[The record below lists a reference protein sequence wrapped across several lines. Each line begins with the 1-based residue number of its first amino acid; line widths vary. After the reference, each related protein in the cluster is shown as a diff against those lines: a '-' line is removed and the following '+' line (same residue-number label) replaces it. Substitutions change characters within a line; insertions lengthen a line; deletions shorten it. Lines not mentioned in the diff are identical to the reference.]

1 MQISTAATAR
11 AGSIFSAS
19 VRQFGTVFYGAL
31 QRGHSGNRLA
41 RWPRRLL
48 SPGRC
53 AYVRAMGAVS
63 PWSEFRRGWKPLAAA
78 VVAKAFS
85 FGTIPIYVV
94 GVFTVPLGE
103 AFGWSRAE
111 VTFSFTVATFTS
123 ASLSALVGWL
133 CDRFGARPLVMVG
146 TAGYGLG
153 MAIIGLSTG
162 WLYGYYAAWSVAT
175 MLGMGASAIALS
187 RLVAGWFERKRG
199 LALGIMLMGSGL
211 TAFAAPPFVATLIE
225 NFNWRAG
232 YFGLSAA
239 ILLIGVPVVVAGLR
253 DAPARPA
260 SADASAPAAASG
272 SGAAP
277 GSRARGFRLAFESRA
292 FWLMSIAFCAATF
305 GIAGLISSFNP
316 ILRDA
321 GYGAEQ
327 AGALTGL
334 VGLFVMVGRLG
345 VGYLLDKLW
354 APGLTFVA
362 LAFGAIAC
370 GLLILPALPV
380 WLVVVAAFCLG
391 LAAGA
396 EWDAL
401 SYLAAR
407 EFGLESYGRV
417 YSLLVIGVAVI
428 TAISPPIFGYA
439 FDQTG
444 SYRSLLLLSL
454 VLMVLGPALLLLL
467 RRGKA
472 DSQAD

>member
-1 MQISTAATAR
+1 MNS
-11 AGSIFSAS
+11 
-19 VRQFGTVFYGAL
+19 
-31 QRGHSGNRLA
+31 
-41 RWPRRLL
+41 
-48 SPGRC
+48 
-53 AYVRAMGAVS
+53 VS
-63 PWSEFRRGWKPLAAA
+63 PWNEFRVGWKPLASA
-78 VVAKAFS
+78 VIGKAFS

-123 ASLSALVGWL
+123 ASLSPLVGWL
-133 CDRFGARPLVMVG
+133 CDRFGSRPLVIAG
-146 TAGYGLG
+146 TVGYGLG
-153 MAIIGLSTG
+153 MAIIATSSD
-162 WLYGYYAAWSVAT
+162 WLLRYYASWSLAT
-175 MLGMGASAIALS
+175 MLGVGASAIALT
-187 RLVAGWFERKRG
+187 RFVAGWFESKRG

-211 TAFAAPPFVATLIE
+211 TAFTAPPFVAYLIE
-225 NFNWRAG
+225 NFDWRAG
-232 YFGLSAA
+232 YLGLSAA
-239 ILLIGVPVVVAGLR
+239 ILLIGVPVVVAGMK
-253 DAPARPA
+253 DAPKKT
-260 SADASAPAAASG
+260 APANTSGGDNASG
-272 SGAAP
+272 GGAP
-277 GSRARGFRLAFESRA
+277 VQRSSGFRLAFESRA

-316 ILRDA
+316 ILRDV
-321 GYGAEQ
+321 GYGAGQ

-334 VGLFVMVGRLG
+334 IGLFVMVGRLG
-345 VGYLLDKLW
+345 VGYLLDRMW

-362 LAFGAIAC
+362 LACGAITC
-370 GLLILPALPV
+370 GLLVLPALPV

-417 YSLLVIGVAVI
+417 YSLLVVGVAVI

-444 SYRSLLLLSL
+444 SYRSLLLLSA
-454 VLMVLGPALLLLL
+454 VLLVLGPALLLFLKKG
-467 RRGKA
+467 RGPVA
-472 DSQAD
+472 GH

>member
-1 MQISTAATAR
+1 MNS
-11 AGSIFSAS
+11 
-19 VRQFGTVFYGAL
+19 
-31 QRGHSGNRLA
+31 
-41 RWPRRLL
+41 
-48 SPGRC
+48 
-53 AYVRAMGAVS
+53 VS
-63 PWSEFRRGWKPLAAA
+63 PWDEFRVGWKPLASA
-78 VVAKAFS
+78 VIGKAFS

-123 ASLSALVGWL
+123 ASLSPLVGWL
-133 CDRFGARPLVMVG
+133 CDRFGSRPLVIAG
-146 TAGYGLG
+146 TVGYGLG
-153 MAIIGLSTG
+153 MAIIATSSD
-162 WLYGYYAAWSVAT
+162 WLLRYYASWSLAT
-175 MLGMGASAIALS
+175 MLGVGASAIALT
-187 RLVAGWFERKRG
+187 RFVAGWFERKRG

-211 TAFAAPPFVATLIE
+211 TAFAAPPFVASLIE
-225 NFNWRAG
+225 NFDWRAG
-232 YFGLSAA
+232 YLGLSAA
-239 ILLIGVPVVVAGLR
+239 ILLIGVPVVVAGMK
-253 DAPARPA
+253 DAPKKTAPA
-260 SADASAPAAASG
+260 NASGADDASGGGAPVQR
-272 SGAAP
+272 P
-277 GSRARGFRLAFESRA
+277 RGFRLAFESRA

-316 ILRDA
+316 ILRDV
-321 GYGAEQ
+321 GYGAAQ

-334 VGLFVMVGRLG
+334 IGLFVMVGRLG
-345 VGYLLDKLW
+345 VGYLLDKMW

-362 LAFGAIAC
+362 LAFGAITC

-417 YSLLVIGVAVI
+417 YSLLVVGVAVI

-444 SYRSLLLLSL
+444 SYRSLLLLSM
-454 VLMVLGPALLLLL
+454 VLLVLGPALLLFLKKG
-467 RRGKA
+467 RGPGA
-472 DSQAD
+472 GH

>member
-1 MQISTAATAR
+1 MNS
-11 AGSIFSAS
+11 
-19 VRQFGTVFYGAL
+19 
-31 QRGHSGNRLA
+31 
-41 RWPRRLL
+41 
-48 SPGRC
+48 
-53 AYVRAMGAVS
+53 VS
-63 PWSEFRRGWKPLAAA
+63 PWNEFRAGWKPLASA
-78 VVAKAFS
+78 VIGKAFS

-123 ASLSALVGWL
+123 ASLSPLVGWL
-133 CDRFGARPLVMVG
+133 CDRFGSRPLVIAG
-146 TAGYGLG
+146 TVGYGLG
-153 MAIIGLSTG
+153 MAIIATSSD
-162 WLYGYYAAWSVAT
+162 WLLRYYASWSLAT
-175 MLGMGASAIALS
+175 MLGVGASAIALT
-187 RLVAGWFERKRG
+187 RFVAGWFERKRG

-211 TAFAAPPFVATLIE
+211 TAFAAPPFVASLIE
-225 NFNWRAG
+225 NFDWRAG
-232 YFGLSAA
+232 YLGLSAA
-239 ILLIGVPVVVAGLR
+239 ILLIGVPVVVAGMK
-253 DAPARPA
+253 DAPKKK
-260 SADASAPAAASG
+260 APANTSGGDNASG
-272 SGAAP
+272 GGAP
-277 GSRARGFRLAFESRA
+277 VQRPSGFRLAFESRA

-316 ILRDA
+316 ILRDV
-321 GYGAEQ
+321 GYGAGQ

-334 VGLFVMVGRLG
+334 IGLFVMVGRLG

-362 LAFGAIAC
+362 LAFGAITC

-417 YSLLVIGVAVI
+417 YSLLVVGVAVI

-444 SYRSLLLLSL
+444 SYRSLLLLSA
-454 VLMVLGPALLLLL
+454 VLLVLGPALLLFLKKG
-467 RRGKA
+467 RGPVA
-472 DSQAD
+472 GH

>member
-1 MQISTAATAR
+1 MNS
-11 AGSIFSAS
+11 
-19 VRQFGTVFYGAL
+19 
-31 QRGHSGNRLA
+31 
-41 RWPRRLL
+41 
-48 SPGRC
+48 
-53 AYVRAMGAVS
+53 VS
-63 PWSEFRRGWKPLAAA
+63 PWDEFRAGWKPLASA
-78 VVAKAFS
+78 VIGKAFS

-123 ASLSALVGWL
+123 ASLSPLVGWL
-133 CDRFGARPLVMVG
+133 CDRFGSRPLVIAG
-146 TAGYGLG
+146 TVGYGLG
-153 MAIIGLSTG
+153 MAIIATSSD
-162 WLYGYYAAWSVAT
+162 WLLRYYTSWSLAT
-175 MLGMGASAIALS
+175 MLGVGASAIALT
-187 RLVAGWFERKRG
+187 RFVAGWFERKRG

-211 TAFAAPPFVATLIE
+211 TAFAAPPFVASLIE
-225 NFNWRAG
+225 NFDWRAG
-232 YFGLSAA
+232 YLGLSAA
-239 ILLIGVPVVVAGLR
+239 ILLIGVPVVVAGMR
-253 DAPARPA
+253 DAPKKPAPA
-260 SADASAPAAASG
+260 STSGTADASAG
-272 SGAAP
+272 GAP
-277 GSRARGFRLAFESRA
+277 VQRPSGFRLAFESRA

-316 ILRDA
+316 ILRDV
-321 GYGAEQ
+321 GYGAAQ

-334 VGLFVMVGRLG
+334 IGLFVMVGRLG
-345 VGYLLDKLW
+345 VGYLLDKMW

-362 LAFGAIAC
+362 LACGAITC

-417 YSLLVIGVAVI
+417 YSLLVVGVAVI

-444 SYRSLLLLSL
+444 SYRSLLLLSM
-454 VLMVLGPALLLLL
+454 VLLVLGPALLLFLK
-467 RRGKA
+467 RGRGPVA
-472 DSQAD
+472 GH

>member
-1 MQISTAATAR
+1 MNS
-11 AGSIFSAS
+11 
-19 VRQFGTVFYGAL
+19 
-31 QRGHSGNRLA
+31 
-41 RWPRRLL
+41 
-48 SPGRC
+48 
-53 AYVRAMGAVS
+53 VS
-63 PWSEFRRGWKPLAAA
+63 PWNEFRVGWKPLASA
-78 VVAKAFS
+78 VIGKAFS

-123 ASLSALVGWL
+123 ASLSPLVGWL
-133 CDRFGARPLVMVG
+133 CDRFGSRPLVIAG
-146 TAGYGLG
+146 TVGYGLG
-153 MAIIGLSTG
+153 MAIIATSSD
-162 WLYGYYAAWSVAT
+162 WLLRYYASWSLAT
-175 MLGMGASAIALS
+175 MLGVGASAIALT
-187 RLVAGWFERKRG
+187 RFVAGWFERKRG

-211 TAFAAPPFVATLIE
+211 TAFTAPPFVATLIE
-225 NFNWRAG
+225 NFDWRAG
-232 YFGLSAA
+232 YLGLSAA
-239 ILLIGVPVVVAGLR
+239 VLLIGVPVVVAWLR
-253 DAPARPA
+253 DAPKTMA
-260 SADASAPAAASG
+260 SANASGAEDASRG
-272 SGAAP
+272 DAP
-277 GSRARGFRLAFESRA
+277 GQRPSGFRLAFESRA

-316 ILRDA
+316 ILRDV
-321 GYGAEQ
+321 GYGAGQ

-334 VGLFVMVGRLG
+334 IGLFVMVGRLG
-345 VGYLLDKLW
+345 VGYLLDRMW

-362 LAFGAIAC
+362 LACGAITC
-370 GLLILPALPV
+370 GLLVLPALPV

-417 YSLLVIGVAVI
+417 YSLLVVGVAVI

-444 SYRSLLLLSL
+444 SYRSLLLLSA
-454 VLMVLGPALLLLL
+454 VLLVLGPALLLFLKKG
-467 RRGKA
+467 RGPVA
-472 DSQAD
+472 GH

>member
-1 MQISTAATAR
+1 MNS
-11 AGSIFSAS
+11 
-19 VRQFGTVFYGAL
+19 
-31 QRGHSGNRLA
+31 
-41 RWPRRLL
+41 
-48 SPGRC
+48 
-53 AYVRAMGAVS
+53 VS
-63 PWSEFRRGWKPLAAA
+63 PWNEFRVGWKPLASA
-78 VVAKAFS
+78 VIGKAFS

-123 ASLSALVGWL
+123 ASLSPLVGWL
-133 CDRFGARPLVMVG
+133 CDRFGSRPLVIVG
-146 TAGYGLG
+146 TVGYGLG
-153 MAIIGLSTG
+153 MAIIATSSD
-162 WLYGYYAAWSVAT
+162 WLLRYYASWSLAT
-175 MLGMGASAIALS
+175 MLGVGASAIALT
-187 RLVAGWFERKRG
+187 RFVAGWFERKRG

-211 TAFAAPPFVATLIE
+211 TAFAAPPFVASLIE
-225 NFNWRAG
+225 NFDWRAG
-232 YFGLSAA
+232 YLGLSAA
-239 ILLIGVPVVVAGLR
+239 ILLIGVPVVVAGMK
-253 DAPARPA
+253 DAPKKTAPA
-260 SADASAPAAASG
+260 NKSGSDDASNGGAPDQRS
-272 SGAAP
+272 S
-277 GSRARGFRLAFESRA
+277 GFRLAFESRA

-316 ILRDA
+316 ILRDV
-321 GYGAEQ
+321 GYGAGQ

-334 VGLFVMVGRLG
+334 IGLFVMVGRLG
-345 VGYLLDKLW
+345 VGYLLDKMW

-362 LAFGAIAC
+362 LAFGAITC
-370 GLLILPALPV
+370 GLLVLPALPV

-417 YSLLVIGVAVI
+417 YSLLVVGVAVI

-444 SYRSLLLLSL
+444 SYRSLLLLSM
-454 VLMVLGPALLLLL
+454 VLLVLGPALLLFLKKG
-467 RRGKA
+467 RGPVA
-472 DSQAD
+472 GH

>member
-1 MQISTAATAR
+1 MNS
-11 AGSIFSAS
+11 
-19 VRQFGTVFYGAL
+19 
-31 QRGHSGNRLA
+31 
-41 RWPRRLL
+41 
-48 SPGRC
+48 
-53 AYVRAMGAVS
+53 VS
-63 PWSEFRRGWKPLAAA
+63 PWNEFRRGWKPLASA
-78 VVAKAFS
+78 VIGKAFS

-123 ASLSALVGWL
+123 ASLSPLVGWL
-133 CDRFGARPLVMVG
+133 CDRFGSRPLVVVG
-146 TAGYGLG
+146 TIGYGLG
-153 MAIIGLSTG
+153 MAIIATSSD
-162 WLYGYYAAWSVAT
+162 WLPRYYASWSLAT
-175 MLGMGASAIALS
+175 MLGVGASAIALT
-187 RLVAGWFERKRG
+187 RFVAGWFERKRG
-199 LALGIMLMGSGL
+199 MALGIMLMGSGL

-225 NFNWRAG
+225 NFDWRAG
-232 YFGLSAA
+232 YLGLSAA
-239 ILLIGVPVVVAGLR
+239 ILLIGVPVVLWGLK
-253 DAPARPA
+253 DAPGTM
-260 SADASAPAAASG
+260 APANT
-272 SGAAP
+272 SGAEDAAKGGARVRQP
-277 GSRARGFRLAFESRA
+277 RGFRLAFESRV

-316 ILRDA
+316 ILRDV

-334 VGLFVMVGRLG
+334 IGLFVMVGRLG

-362 LAFGAIAC
+362 LACGAITC

-380 WLVVVAAFCLG
+380 WLVILAAFCLG

-417 YSLLVIGVAVI
+417 YSLLVVGVAVI

-444 SYRSLLLLSL
+444 SYRSLLLLSV
-454 VLMVLGPALLLLL
+454 VLLVLGPALLLFLKKG
-467 RRGKA
+467 RGPLA
-472 DSQAD
+472 GH

>member
-1 MQISTAATAR
+1 MNS
-11 AGSIFSAS
+11 
-19 VRQFGTVFYGAL
+19 
-31 QRGHSGNRLA
+31 
-41 RWPRRLL
+41 
-48 SPGRC
+48 
-53 AYVRAMGAVS
+53 VS
-63 PWSEFRRGWKPLAAA
+63 PWSEFRRGWKPLASA
-78 VVAKAFS
+78 VIGKAFS

-123 ASLSALVGWL
+123 ASLSPLVGWL
-133 CDRFGARPLVMVG
+133 CDRFGSRPLVLVG
-146 TAGYGLG
+146 TIGYGLG
-153 MAIIGLSTG
+153 MAIIATSSD
-162 WLYGYYAAWSVAT
+162 WLLRYYASWSLAT
-175 MLGMGASAIALS
+175 MLGVGASAIALT
-187 RLVAGWFERKRG
+187 RFVAGWFERKRG
-199 LALGIMLMGSGL
+199 MALGIMLMGSGL
-211 TAFAAPPFVATLIE
+211 TAFAAPPFVASLIE
-225 NFNWRAG
+225 NFSWRAG

-239 ILLIGVPVVVAGLR
+239 ILLIGVPVVAAGLK
-253 DAPARPA
+253 DAPKLPAPVNRSGNADPSGGDAPVQRP
-260 SADASAPAAASG
+260 
-272 SGAAP
+272 
-277 GSRARGFRLAFESRA
+277 RGFRLAFESRA

-316 ILRDA
+316 ILRDV
-321 GYGAEQ
+321 GYGAAQ

-334 VGLFVMVGRLG
+334 IGLFVMVGRLG
-345 VGYLLDKLW
+345 VGYLLDRLW

-362 LAFGAIAC
+362 LACGAITC

-380 WLVVVAAFCLG
+380 WLVILAAFCLG

-417 YSLLVIGVAVI
+417 YSLLVVGVAVI

-444 SYRSLLLLSL
+444 SYRSLLLLSG
-454 VLMVLGPALLLLL
+454 VLLVLGPALLLFLKKG
-467 RRGKA
+467 RGPVA
-472 DSQAD
+472 GH

>member
-1 MQISTAATAR
+1 MGQHTCV
-11 AGSIFSAS
+11 GKP
-19 VRQFGTVFYGAL
+19 G
-31 QRGHSGNRLA
+31 
-41 RWPRRLL
+41 RLL
-48 SPGRC
+48 SPGVC
-53 AYVRAMGAVS
+53 AYVAAMNSDS
-63 PWSEFRRGWKPLAAA
+63 PWNEFRRGWKPLASA
-78 VVAKAFS
+78 VIGKAFS

-123 ASLSALVGWL
+123 ASLSPLVGWL
-133 CDRFGARPLVMVG
+133 CDRFGSRPLVLVG
-146 TAGYGLG
+146 TIGYGLG
-153 MAIIGLSTG
+153 MAIIATSSD
-162 WLYGYYAAWSVAT
+162 WLLRYYASWSLAT
-175 MLGMGASAIALS
+175 MLGVGASAIALT
-187 RLVAGWFERKRG
+187 RFVAGWFERKRG
-199 LALGIMLMGSGL
+199 MALGIMLMGSGL
-211 TAFAAPPFVATLIE
+211 TAFAAPPFVASLIE
-225 NFNWRAG
+225 NFDWRAG

-239 ILLIGVPVVVAGLR
+239 ILLIGVVIPYGGRR
-253 DAPARPA
+253 DDCNGRALLLKRGFA
-260 SADASAPAAASG
+260 SVSIT
-272 SGAAP
+272 SGACGMPPAEARQRPPVGLAVSALGP
-277 GSRARGFRLAFESRA
+277 GRARA

-316 ILRDA
+316 ILRDV
-321 GYGAEQ
+321 GYGAAQ

-334 VGLFVMVGRLG
+334 IGLFVMVGRLG
-345 VGYLLDKLW
+345 VGYLLDRLW

-362 LAFGAIAC
+362 LACGAITC

-380 WLVVVAAFCLG
+380 WLVILAAFCLG

-417 YSLLVIGVAVI
+417 YSLLVVGVAVI

-444 SYRSLLLLSL
+444 SYRSLLLLSA
-454 VLMVLGPALLLLL
+454 VLLVLGPALLLFLKKG
-467 RRGKA
+467 RGPVA
-472 DSQAD
+472 GH

>member
-1 MQISTAATAR
+1 MNS
-11 AGSIFSAS
+11 
-19 VRQFGTVFYGAL
+19 
-31 QRGHSGNRLA
+31 
-41 RWPRRLL
+41 
-48 SPGRC
+48 
-53 AYVRAMGAVS
+53 VS
-63 PWSEFRRGWKPLAAA
+63 PWNEFRVGWKPLASA
-78 VVAKAFS
+78 VIGKAFS

-123 ASLSALVGWL
+123 ASLSPLVGWL
-133 CDRFGARPLVMVG
+133 CDRFGSRPLVIAG
-146 TAGYGLG
+146 TVGYGLG
-153 MAIIGLSTG
+153 MAIIATSSD
-162 WLYGYYAAWSVAT
+162 WLLRYYASWSLAT
-175 MLGMGASAIALS
+175 MLGVGASAIALT
-187 RLVAGWFERKRG
+187 RFVAGWFEHKRG

-211 TAFAAPPFVATLIE
+211 TAFAAPPFVASLIE
-225 NFNWRAG
+225 NFDWRAG
-232 YFGLSAA
+232 YLGLSAA
-239 ILLIGVPVVVAGLR
+239 ILLIGVPVVVAGMK
-253 DAPARPA
+253 DAPKKPA
-260 SADASAPAAASG
+260 PANKAGADDASEGGPPAQRPS
-272 SGAAP
+272 
-277 GSRARGFRLAFESRA
+277 GFRLAFESRA

-316 ILRDA
+316 ILRDV
-321 GYGAEQ
+321 GYGAAQ

-334 VGLFVMVGRLG
+334 IGLFVMVGRLG
-345 VGYLLDKLW
+345 VGYLLDRMW

-362 LAFGAIAC
+362 LACGAITC

-380 WLVVVAAFCLG
+380 WLVVVSAFCLG

-417 YSLLVIGVAVI
+417 YSLLVVGVAVI

-444 SYRSLLLLSL
+444 SYRSLLLLSMIL
-454 VLMVLGPALLLLL
+454 LVLGPALLLFLKKG
-467 RRGKA
+467 RGA
-472 DSQAD
+472 VAGH

>member
-1 MQISTAATAR
+1 M
-11 AGSIFSAS
+11 
-19 VRQFGTVFYGAL
+19 
-31 QRGHSGNRLA
+31 
-41 RWPRRLL
+41 
-48 SPGRC
+48 GR
-53 AYVRAMGAVS
+53 AYVAPMNSVS
-63 PWSEFRRGWKPLAAA
+63 PWNEFRVGWKPLASA
-78 VVAKAFS
+78 VIGKAFS

-123 ASLSALVGWL
+123 ASLSPLVGWL
-133 CDRFGARPLVMVG
+133 CDRFGSRPLVIAG
-146 TAGYGLG
+146 TVGYGLG
-153 MAIIGLSTG
+153 MAIIATSSD
-162 WLYGYYAAWSVAT
+162 WLLRYYASWSLAT
-175 MLGMGASAIALS
+175 MLGVGASAIALT
-187 RLVAGWFERKRG
+187 RFVAGWFERKRG

-225 NFNWRAG
+225 NFDWRAG
-232 YFGLSAA
+232 YLGLSAA
-239 ILLIGVPVVVAGLR
+239 ILLIGVPVVVAGLK
-253 DAPARPA
+253 DAPKKT
-260 SADASAPAAASG
+260 APVNT
-272 SGAAP
+272 SGADGASSGGAP
-277 GSRARGFRLAFESRA
+277 VQRPSGFRLAFESRA

-316 ILRDA
+316 ILRDV

-334 VGLFVMVGRLG
+334 IGLFVMVGRLG
-345 VGYLLDKLW
+345 VGYLLDKMW

-362 LAFGAIAC
+362 LACGAVTC

-380 WLVVVAAFCLG
+380 SLVILAAFCLG

-417 YSLLVIGVAVI
+417 YSLLVVGVAVI

-444 SYRSLLLLSL
+444 SYRSLLLLSV
-454 VLMVLGPALLLLL
+454 VLLVLGPALLLFLKKG
-467 RRGKA
+467 RGPVA
-472 DSQAD
+472 GH

>member
-1 MQISTAATAR
+1 MNS
-11 AGSIFSAS
+11 
-19 VRQFGTVFYGAL
+19 
-31 QRGHSGNRLA
+31 
-41 RWPRRLL
+41 
-48 SPGRC
+48 
-53 AYVRAMGAVS
+53 VS
-63 PWSEFRRGWKPLAAA
+63 PWNEFRVGWKPLASA
-78 VVAKAFS
+78 VIGKAFS

-123 ASLSALVGWL
+123 ASLSPLVGWL
-133 CDRFGARPLVMVG
+133 CDRFGSRPLVLAG
-146 TAGYGLG
+146 TIGYGLG
-153 MAIIGLSTG
+153 MAIIATSSD
-162 WLYGYYAAWSVAT
+162 WLLRYYASWSLAT
-175 MLGMGASAIALS
+175 MLGVGASAIALT
-187 RLVAGWFERKRG
+187 RFVAGWFERKRG
-199 LALGIMLMGSGL
+199 MALGIMLMGSGL

-225 NFNWRAG
+225 NFNWQAG
-232 YFGLSAA
+232 YLGLSAA
-239 ILLIGVPVVVAGLR
+239 ILLIGVPVVAWGLK
-253 DAPARPA
+253 DAPKTMAPA
-260 SADASAPAAASG
+260 KTSGAADASNGDTRVRRP
-272 SGAAP
+272 
-277 GSRARGFRLAFESRA
+277 RGFRLAFESRA

-316 ILRDA
+316 ILRDV

-334 VGLFVMVGRLG
+334 IGLFVMVGRLG
-345 VGYLLDKLW
+345 VGYLLDRLW

-362 LAFGAIAC
+362 LAFGAITC

-380 WLVVVAAFCLG
+380 WLVIVAAFCLG

-417 YSLLVIGVAVI
+417 YSLLVVGVAVI

-439 FDQTG
+439 FDRTG
-444 SYRSLLLLSL
+444 SYRSLLLLSM
-454 VLMVLGPALLLLL
+454 VLLVLGPALLLFLK
-467 RRGKA
+467 RGSGPVA
-472 DSQAD
+472 GH

>member
-1 MQISTAATAR
+1 MNS
-11 AGSIFSAS
+11 
-19 VRQFGTVFYGAL
+19 
-31 QRGHSGNRLA
+31 
-41 RWPRRLL
+41 
-48 SPGRC
+48 
-53 AYVRAMGAVS
+53 VS
-63 PWSEFRRGWKPLAAA
+63 PWNEFRVGWKPLASA
-78 VVAKAFS
+78 VIGKAFS

-123 ASLSALVGWL
+123 ASLSPLVGWL
-133 CDRFGARPLVMVG
+133 CDRFGSRPLVIAG
-146 TAGYGLG
+146 TVGYGLG
-153 MAIIGLSTG
+153 MAIIATSSD
-162 WLYGYYAAWSVAT
+162 WLLRYYASWSLAT
-175 MLGMGASAIALS
+175 MLGVGASAIALT
-187 RLVAGWFERKRG
+187 RFVAGWFERKRG

-211 TAFAAPPFVATLIE
+211 TAFAAPPFVASLIE
-225 NFNWRAG
+225 NFDWRAG
-232 YFGLSAA
+232 YLGLSAA
-239 ILLIGVPVVVAGLR
+239 ILLIGVPVVVAGMK
-253 DAPARPA
+253 DAPKKPA
-260 SADASAPAAASG
+260 PANASGDDDASSG
-272 SGAAP
+272 GAAVR
-277 GSRARGFRLAFESRA
+277 RASGFRLAFESRA

-316 ILRDA
+316 ILRDV
-321 GYGAEQ
+321 GYGAGQ

-334 VGLFVMVGRLG
+334 IGLFVMVGRLG

-362 LAFGAIAC
+362 LACGAITC

-417 YSLLVIGVAVI
+417 YSLLVVGVAVI

-444 SYRSLLLLSL
+444 SYNSLLLLSM
-454 VLMVLGPALLLLL
+454 VLLVLGPALLLFLK
-467 RRGKA
+467 RGRGPVA
-472 DSQAD
+472 GH

>member
-1 MQISTAATAR
+1 MNS
-11 AGSIFSAS
+11 
-19 VRQFGTVFYGAL
+19 
-31 QRGHSGNRLA
+31 
-41 RWPRRLL
+41 
-48 SPGRC
+48 
-53 AYVRAMGAVS
+53 VS
-63 PWSEFRRGWKPLAAA
+63 PWNEFRRGWKPLATA
-78 VVAKAFS
+78 VIGKAFS

-123 ASLSALVGWL
+123 ASLSPLVGWL
-133 CDRFGARPLVMVG
+133 CDRFGSRPLVLVG
-146 TAGYGLG
+146 TIGYGLG
-153 MAIIGLSTG
+153 MAIIATSSD
-162 WLYGYYAAWSVAT
+162 WLLRYYASWSLAT
-175 MLGMGASAIALS
+175 LLGVGASAIALT
-187 RLVAGWFERKRG
+187 RFVAGWFERKRG
-199 LALGIMLMGSGL
+199 MALGIMLMGSGL
-211 TAFAAPPFVATLIE
+211 TAFAAPPFVASLIE
-225 NFNWRAG
+225 NFSWQAG
-232 YFGLSAA
+232 YLGLSAA
-239 ILLIGVPVVVAGLR
+239 ILLIGVPVVAWGLK
-253 DAPARPA
+253 DAPKTTPARGA
-260 SADASAPAAASG
+260 SAAADAPVTDPSAGRS
-272 SGAAP
+272 
-277 GSRARGFRLAFESRA
+277 RGFRLAFESRA

-316 ILRDA
+316 ILRDV

-334 VGLFVMVGRLG
+334 IGLFVMVGRLG

-362 LAFGAIAC
+362 LACGAITC

-380 WLVVVAAFCLG
+380 WLVIVAAFCLG

-417 YSLLVIGVAVI
+417 YSLLVVGVAVI

-444 SYRSLLLLSL
+444 SYRSLLLLSV
-454 VLMVLGPALLLLL
+454 VLLVLGPALLLFLKKG
-467 RRGKA
+467 RGPVA
-472 DSQAD
+472 GH

>member
-1 MQISTAATAR
+1 MNS
-11 AGSIFSAS
+11 
-19 VRQFGTVFYGAL
+19 
-31 QRGHSGNRLA
+31 
-41 RWPRRLL
+41 
-48 SPGRC
+48 
-53 AYVRAMGAVS
+53 VS
-63 PWSEFRRGWKPLAAA
+63 PWNEFRLGWKPLASA
-78 VVAKAFS
+78 VIGKAFS

-123 ASLSALVGWL
+123 ASLSPLVGWL
-133 CDRFGARPLVMVG
+133 CDRFGSRPLVIAG
-146 TAGYGLG
+146 TVGYGLG
-153 MAIIGLSTG
+153 MAIIATSSD
-162 WLYGYYAAWSVAT
+162 WLLRYYASWSLAT
-175 MLGMGASAIALS
+175 MLGVGASAIALT
-187 RLVAGWFERKRG
+187 RFVAGWFERKRG

-211 TAFAAPPFVATLIE
+211 TAFAAPPFVASLIE
-225 NFNWRAG
+225 NYDWRAG
-232 YFGLSAA
+232 YLGLSAA

-253 DAPARPA
+253 DAPKTKAPA
-260 SADASAPAAASG
+260 DPSGAADASGKSAAVQR
-272 SGAAP
+272 P
-277 GSRARGFRLAFESRA
+277 RGFRLALESRA

-316 ILRDA
+316 ILRDV
-321 GYGAEQ
+321 GYGAAQ

-334 VGLFVMVGRLG
+334 IGLFVMVGRLG

-362 LAFGAIAC
+362 LAAGAITC
-370 GLLILPALPV
+370 GLLILPSLPV
-380 WLVVVAAFCLG
+380 WLVILAAFCLG
-391 LAAGA
+391 LSAGA

-417 YSLLVIGVAVI
+417 YSLLVVGVAVI

-444 SYRSLLLLSL
+444 SYRSLLLLST
-454 VLMVLGPALLLLL
+454 VLLVLGPALLLFLKKG
-467 RRGKA
+467 RGPVA
-472 DSQAD
+472 GH

>member
-1 MQISTAATAR
+1 MNS
-11 AGSIFSAS
+11 
-19 VRQFGTVFYGAL
+19 
-31 QRGHSGNRLA
+31 
-41 RWPRRLL
+41 
-48 SPGRC
+48 
-53 AYVRAMGAVS
+53 VS
-63 PWSEFRRGWKPLAAA
+63 PWNEFRAGWKPLASA
-78 VVAKAFS
+78 VIGKAFS

-123 ASLSALVGWL
+123 ASLSPLVGWL
-133 CDRFGARPLVMVG
+133 CDRFGSRPLVIAG
-146 TAGYGLG
+146 TVGYGLG
-153 MAIIGLSTG
+153 MAIIATSSD
-162 WLYGYYAAWSVAT
+162 WLLRYYASWSLAT
-175 MLGMGASAIALS
+175 MLGVGASAIALT
-187 RLVAGWFERKRG
+187 RFVAGWFERKRG

-211 TAFAAPPFVATLIE
+211 TAFAAPPFVASLIE
-225 NFNWRAG
+225 NFDWRAG
-232 YFGLSAA
+232 YLGLSAA
-239 ILLIGVPVVVAGLR
+239 ILLIGVPVVVAGMK
-253 DAPARPA
+253 DAPKKA
-260 SADASAPAAASG
+260 APANTSG
-272 SGAAP
+272 TADNANGGGAP
-277 GSRARGFRLAFESRA
+277 VQRPSGFRLAFESRA

-316 ILRDA
+316 ILRDV
-321 GYGAEQ
+321 GYGAGQ

-334 VGLFVMVGRLG
+334 IGLFVMVGRLG

-362 LAFGAIAC
+362 LAFGAITC

-417 YSLLVIGVAVI
+417 YSLLVVGVAVI

-444 SYRSLLLLSL
+444 SYRSLLLLSA
-454 VLMVLGPALLLLL
+454 VLLVLGPALLLFLKKG
-467 RRGKA
+467 RGPVA
-472 DSQAD
+472 GH

>member
-1 MQISTAATAR
+1 MDSD
-11 AGSIFSAS
+11 
-19 VRQFGTVFYGAL
+19 
-31 QRGHSGNRLA
+31 
-41 RWPRRLL
+41 
-48 SPGRC
+48 
-53 AYVRAMGAVS
+53 S
-63 PWSEFRRGWKPLAAA
+63 PWNEFRRGWKPLASA
-78 VVAKAFS
+78 VIGKAFS

-123 ASLSALVGWL
+123 ASLSPLVGWL
-133 CDRFGARPLVMVG
+133 CDRFGSRPLVLVG
-146 TAGYGLG
+146 TIGYGLG
-153 MAIIGLSTG
+153 MAIIATSSD
-162 WLYGYYAAWSVAT
+162 WLLRYYASWSLAT
-175 MLGMGASAIALS
+175 MLGVGASAIALT
-187 RLVAGWFERKRG
+187 RFVAGWFERKRG
-199 LALGIMLMGSGL
+199 MALGIMLMGSGL
-211 TAFAAPPFVATLIE
+211 TAFAAPPFVASLIE
-225 NFNWRAG
+225 NFSWRAG

-239 ILLIGVPVVVAGLR
+239 ILLIGVPVVAAGLR
-253 DAPARPA
+253 DAPKPVAPVNT
-260 SADASAPAAASG
+260 SGNADASNGGAPV
-272 SGAAP
+272 
-277 GSRARGFRLAFESRA
+277 RGFRLALESRA

-316 ILRDA
+316 ILRDV
-321 GYGAEQ
+321 GYGAAQ

-334 VGLFVMVGRLG
+334 IGLFVMVGRLG
-345 VGYLLDKLW
+345 VGYLLDRLW

-362 LAFGAIAC
+362 LACGAITC

-380 WLVVVAAFCLG
+380 WLVILAAFCLG

-417 YSLLVIGVAVI
+417 YSLLVVGVAVI

-444 SYRSLLLLSL
+444 SYRSLLLLSV
-454 VLMVLGPALLLLL
+454 VLLVLGPALLLFLKKG
-467 RRGKA
+467 RGPVA
-472 DSQAD
+472 GH

>member
-1 MQISTAATAR
+1 MNS
-11 AGSIFSAS
+11 
-19 VRQFGTVFYGAL
+19 
-31 QRGHSGNRLA
+31 
-41 RWPRRLL
+41 
-48 SPGRC
+48 
-53 AYVRAMGAVS
+53 VS
-63 PWSEFRRGWKPLAAA
+63 PWDEFRVGWKPLASA
-78 VVAKAFS
+78 VIGKAFS

-123 ASLSALVGWL
+123 ASLSPLVGWL
-133 CDRFGARPLVMVG
+133 CDRFGSRPLVIAG
-146 TAGYGLG
+146 TVGYGLG
-153 MAIIGLSTG
+153 MAIIATSSD
-162 WLYGYYAAWSVAT
+162 WLLRYYASWSLAT
-175 MLGMGASAIALS
+175 MLGVGASAIALT
-187 RLVAGWFERKRG
+187 RFVAGWFERKRG

-211 TAFAAPPFVATLIE
+211 TAFAAPPFVASLIE
-225 NFNWRAG
+225 NFDWRAG
-232 YFGLSAA
+232 YLGLSAA
-239 ILLIGVPVVVAGLR
+239 ILLIGVPVVVAGMR
-253 DAPARPA
+253 DAPKKTAPA
-260 SADASAPAAASG
+260 SMAGADDASNG
-272 SGAAP
+272 GATVQRP
-277 GSRARGFRLAFESRA
+277 SGFRLAFESRA

-316 ILRDA
+316 ILRDV
-321 GYGAEQ
+321 GYGAAQ

-334 VGLFVMVGRLG
+334 IGLFVMVGRLG
-345 VGYLLDKLW
+345 VGYLLDKMW

-362 LAFGAIAC
+362 LACGAITC
-370 GLLILPALPV
+370 GLLILPSLPV

-417 YSLLVIGVAVI
+417 YSLLVVGVAVI

-444 SYRSLLLLSL
+444 SYRSLLLLSV
-454 VLMVLGPALLLLL
+454 VLLVLGPALLLFLK
-467 RRGKA
+467 RGRGPVA
-472 DSQAD
+472 GH

>member
-1 MQISTAATAR
+1 M
-11 AGSIFSAS
+11 
-19 VRQFGTVFYGAL
+19 
-31 QRGHSGNRLA
+31 N
-41 RWPRRLL
+41 
-48 SPGRC
+48 
-53 AYVRAMGAVS
+53 AVS
-63 PWSEFRRGWKPLAAA
+63 PWNEFRRGWKPLASA
-78 VVAKAFS
+78 VIGKAFS

-123 ASLSALVGWL
+123 ASLSPLVGWL
-133 CDRFGARPLVMVG
+133 CDRFGSRPLVVAG
-146 TAGYGLG
+146 TVGYGLG
-153 MAIIGLSTG
+153 MAIIATSSD
-162 WLYGYYAAWSVAT
+162 WLLRYYASWSLAT
-175 MLGMGASAIALS
+175 MLGVGASAIALT
-187 RLVAGWFERKRG
+187 RFVAGWFERKRG

-225 NFNWRAG
+225 NFDWRAG
-232 YFGLSAA
+232 YLGLSAA
-239 ILLIGVPVVVAGLR
+239 ILLIGVPVVVAGMK
-253 DAPARPA
+253 DAPKKT
-260 SADASAPAAASG
+260 APANASGAADASG
-272 SGAAP
+272 SGA
-277 GSRARGFRLAFESRA
+277 GVQRSSGFRLAFESRA

-316 ILRDA
+316 ILRDV
-321 GYGAEQ
+321 GYGAGQ

-334 VGLFVMVGRLG
+334 IGLFVMVGRLG
-345 VGYLLDKLW
+345 VGYLLDKMW

-362 LAFGAIAC
+362 LAFGAITC
-370 GLLILPALPV
+370 GLLVLPALPV

-417 YSLLVIGVAVI
+417 YSLLVVGVAVI

-444 SYRSLLLLSL
+444 SYRSLLLLSM
-454 VLMVLGPALLLLL
+454 VLLVLGPALLLFLKKG
-467 RRGKA
+467 RGPVA
-472 DSQAD
+472 GH

>member
-1 MQISTAATAR
+1 MS
-11 AGSIFSAS
+11 S
-19 VRQFGTVFYGAL
+19 
-31 QRGHSGNRLA
+31 
-41 RWPRRLL
+41 
-48 SPGRC
+48 
-53 AYVRAMGAVS
+53 VS
-63 PWSEFRRGWKPLAAA
+63 PWNEFRVGWKPLASA
-78 VVAKAFS
+78 VIGKAFS

-111 VTFSFTVATFTS
+111 VTLSFTVATFTS
-123 ASLSALVGWL
+123 ASLSPLVGWL
-133 CDRFGARPLVMVG
+133 CDRFGSRPLVIVG
-146 TAGYGLG
+146 TVGYGLG
-153 MAIIGLSTG
+153 MAIIATSSD
-162 WLYGYYAAWSVAT
+162 WLLRYYASWSLAT
-175 MLGMGASAIALS
+175 MLGVGASAIALT
-187 RLVAGWFERKRG
+187 RFVAGWFERKRG

-211 TAFAAPPFVATLIE
+211 TAFAAPPFVASLIE
-225 NFNWRAG
+225 NFDWRAG
-232 YFGLSAA
+232 YLGLSAA
-239 ILLIGVPVVVAGLR
+239 ILLIGVPVVVAGMK
-253 DAPARPA
+253 DAPKKK
-260 SADASAPAAASG
+260 APTST
-272 SGAAP
+272 SGAEDSSSGGAP
-277 GSRARGFRLAFESRA
+277 VQRPSGFRLAFESRA

-316 ILRDA
+316 ILRDV

-334 VGLFVMVGRLG
+334 IGLFVMVGRLG

-362 LAFGAIAC
+362 LAFGAITC
-370 GLLILPALPV
+370 GLLILPVLPV
-380 WLVVVAAFCLG
+380 WLVIVAAFCLG

-417 YSLLVIGVAVI
+417 YSLLVVGVAVI

-444 SYRSLLLLSL
+444 SYRSLLLLSM
-454 VLMVLGPALLLLL
+454 VLLVLGPALLLFLK
-467 RRGKA
+467 RGSGPVA
-472 DSQAD
+472 GH

>member
-1 MQISTAATAR
+1 MNS
-11 AGSIFSAS
+11 
-19 VRQFGTVFYGAL
+19 
-31 QRGHSGNRLA
+31 
-41 RWPRRLL
+41 
-48 SPGRC
+48 
-53 AYVRAMGAVS
+53 VS
-63 PWSEFRRGWKPLAAA
+63 PWNEFRRGWKPLASA
-78 VVAKAFS
+78 VIGKAFS

-123 ASLSALVGWL
+123 ASLSPLVGWL
-133 CDRFGARPLVMVG
+133 CDRFGSRPLVIAG
-146 TAGYGLG
+146 TVGYGLG
-153 MAIIGLSTG
+153 MAIIATSSD
-162 WLYGYYAAWSVAT
+162 WLLRYYASWSLAT
-175 MLGMGASAIALS
+175 MLGVGASAIALT
-187 RLVAGWFERKRG
+187 RFVAGWFERKRG

-211 TAFAAPPFVATLIE
+211 TAFAAPPFVASLIE
-225 NFNWRAG
+225 NFDWRAG
-232 YFGLSAA
+232 YLGLSAA
-239 ILLIGVPVVVAGLR
+239 ILLIGVPVVVAGLK
-253 DAPARPA
+253 DAPKKT
-260 SADASAPAAASG
+260 APANK
-272 SGAAP
+272 SGAGDALNGGAP
-277 GSRARGFRLAFESRA
+277 VQRPRGFRLAFESRA

-316 ILRDA
+316 ILRDV
-321 GYGAEQ
+321 GYGAGQ

-334 VGLFVMVGRLG
+334 IGLFVMVGRLG

-417 YSLLVIGVAVI
+417 YSLLVVGVAVI

-444 SYRSLLLLSL
+444 SYRSLLLLSA
-454 VLMVLGPALLLLL
+454 VLLVLGPALLLFLKKG
-467 RRGKA
+467 RGPVA
-472 DSQAD
+472 GH

>member
-1 MQISTAATAR
+1 MNS
-11 AGSIFSAS
+11 
-19 VRQFGTVFYGAL
+19 
-31 QRGHSGNRLA
+31 
-41 RWPRRLL
+41 
-48 SPGRC
+48 
-53 AYVRAMGAVS
+53 VS
-63 PWSEFRRGWKPLAAA
+63 PWNEFRLGWKPLASA
-78 VVAKAFS
+78 VIGKAFS

-123 ASLSALVGWL
+123 ASLSPLVGWL
-133 CDRFGARPLVMVG
+133 CDRFGSRPLVVAG
-146 TAGYGLG
+146 TVGYGLG
-153 MAIIGLSTG
+153 MAIIATSSD
-162 WLYGYYAAWSVAT
+162 WLLRYYASWSLAT
-175 MLGMGASAIALS
+175 MLGVGASAIALT
-187 RLVAGWFERKRG
+187 RFVAGWFERKRG

-211 TAFAAPPFVATLIE
+211 TAFAAPPFVASLIE
-225 NFNWRAG
+225 NFDWRAG
-232 YFGLSAA
+232 YLGLSAA

-253 DAPARPA
+253 DAPKTKPPA
-260 SADASAPAAASG
+260 DSSGAADASGKSAAVQR
-272 SGAAP
+272 P
-277 GSRARGFRLAFESRA
+277 RGFRLALESRA

-316 ILRDA
+316 ILRDV
-321 GYGAEQ
+321 GYGAAQ

-334 VGLFVMVGRLG
+334 IGLFVMVGRLG

-362 LAFGAIAC
+362 LAAGAITC
-370 GLLILPALPV
+370 GLLILPSLPV
-380 WLVVVAAFCLG
+380 WLVILAAFCLG
-391 LAAGA
+391 LSAGA

-417 YSLLVIGVAVI
+417 YSLLVVGVAVI

-444 SYRSLLLLSL
+444 SYRSLLLLST
-454 VLMVLGPALLLLL
+454 VLLVLGPALLLFLKKG
-467 RRGKA
+467 RGPVA
-472 DSQAD
+472 GH

>member
-1 MQISTAATAR
+1 MNS
-11 AGSIFSAS
+11 
-19 VRQFGTVFYGAL
+19 
-31 QRGHSGNRLA
+31 
-41 RWPRRLL
+41 
-48 SPGRC
+48 
-53 AYVRAMGAVS
+53 VS
-63 PWSEFRRGWKPLAAA
+63 PWNEFRLGWKPLASA
-78 VVAKAFS
+78 VIGKAFS

-123 ASLSALVGWL
+123 ASLSPLVGWL
-133 CDRFGARPLVMVG
+133 CDRFGSRPLVVAG
-146 TAGYGLG
+146 TVGYGLG
-153 MAIIGLSTG
+153 MAIIATSSD
-162 WLYGYYAAWSVAT
+162 WLLRYYASWSLAT
-175 MLGMGASAIALS
+175 MLGVGASAIALT
-187 RLVAGWFERKRG
+187 RFVAGWFERKRG

-211 TAFAAPPFVATLIE
+211 TAFAAPPFVASLIE
-225 NFNWRAG
+225 NFDWRAG
-232 YFGLSAA
+232 YLGLSAA

-253 DAPARPA
+253 DAPKTKAPSDPSGA
-260 SADASAPAAASG
+260 ADASGKSAAVQR
-272 SGAAP
+272 P
-277 GSRARGFRLAFESRA
+277 RGFRLALESRA

-316 ILRDA
+316 ILRDV
-321 GYGAEQ
+321 GYGAGQ

-334 VGLFVMVGRLG
+334 IGLFVMVGRLG

-362 LAFGAIAC
+362 LAAGAITC
-370 GLLILPALPV
+370 GLLILPSLPV
-380 WLVVVAAFCLG
+380 WLVILAAFCLG
-391 LAAGA
+391 LSAGA

-417 YSLLVIGVAVI
+417 YSLLVVGVAVI

-444 SYRSLLLLSL
+444 SYRSLLLLST
-454 VLMVLGPALLLLL
+454 VLLVLGPALLLFLKKG
-467 RRGKA
+467 RGPVA
-472 DSQAD
+472 GH

>member
-1 MQISTAATAR
+1 MNS
-11 AGSIFSAS
+11 
-19 VRQFGTVFYGAL
+19 
-31 QRGHSGNRLA
+31 
-41 RWPRRLL
+41 
-48 SPGRC
+48 
-53 AYVRAMGAVS
+53 VS
-63 PWSEFRRGWKPLAAA
+63 PWNEFRVGWKPLASA
-78 VVAKAFS
+78 VIGKAFS

-123 ASLSALVGWL
+123 ASLSPLVGWL
-133 CDRFGARPLVMVG
+133 CDRFGSRPLVIAG
-146 TAGYGLG
+146 TVGYGLG
-153 MAIIGLSTG
+153 MAIIATSSD
-162 WLYGYYAAWSVAT
+162 WLLRYYASWSLAT
-175 MLGMGASAIALS
+175 MLGVGASAIALT
-187 RLVAGWFERKRG
+187 RFVAGWFERKRG

-211 TAFAAPPFVATLIE
+211 TAFTAPPFVATLIE
-225 NFNWRAG
+225 NFDWRAG
-232 YFGLSAA
+232 YLGLSAA
-239 ILLIGVPVVVAGLR
+239 ILLIGVPVVVAGMK
-253 DAPARPA
+253 DAPKKTAPA
-260 SADASAPAAASG
+260 NASGTEDASSGGAPVQRPS
-272 SGAAP
+272 
-277 GSRARGFRLAFESRA
+277 GFRLAFESRA

-316 ILRDA
+316 ILRDV
-321 GYGAEQ
+321 GYGAGQ

-334 VGLFVMVGRLG
+334 IGLFVMVGRLG

-362 LAFGAIAC
+362 LACGAITC

-417 YSLLVIGVAVI
+417 YSLLVVGVAVI

-444 SYRSLLLLSL
+444 SYRSLLLLSG
-454 VLMVLGPALLLLL
+454 VLLVLGPALLLFLK
-467 RRGKA
+467 RGRGPVA
-472 DSQAD
+472 GH

>member
-1 MQISTAATAR
+1 MNS
-11 AGSIFSAS
+11 
-19 VRQFGTVFYGAL
+19 
-31 QRGHSGNRLA
+31 
-41 RWPRRLL
+41 
-48 SPGRC
+48 
-53 AYVRAMGAVS
+53 VS
-63 PWSEFRRGWKPLAAA
+63 PWNEFRVGWKPLASA
-78 VVAKAFS
+78 VIGKAFS

-123 ASLSALVGWL
+123 ASLSPLVGWL
-133 CDRFGARPLVMVG
+133 CDRFGSRPLVIAG
-146 TAGYGLG
+146 TVGYGLG
-153 MAIIGLSTG
+153 MAIIATSSD
-162 WLYGYYAAWSVAT
+162 WLLRYYASWSLAT
-175 MLGMGASAIALS
+175 MLGVGASAIALT
-187 RLVAGWFERKRG
+187 RFVAGWFERKRG

-211 TAFAAPPFVATLIE
+211 TAFAAPPFVASLIE
-225 NFNWRAG
+225 NFDWRAG
-232 YFGLSAA
+232 YLGLSAA
-239 ILLIGVPVVVAGLR
+239 ILLIGVPVVVAGMK
-253 DAPARPA
+253 DAPKKTAPA
-260 SADASAPAAASG
+260 SK
-272 SGAAP
+272 SGAEEASNGGEP
-277 GSRARGFRLAFESRA
+277 VQRPSGFRLAFESRA

-316 ILRDA
+316 ILRDV

-334 VGLFVMVGRLG
+334 IGLFVMVGRLG
-345 VGYLLDKLW
+345 VGYLLDRMW

-362 LAFGAIAC
+362 LACGAITC

-417 YSLLVIGVAVI
+417 YSLLVVGVAVI

-444 SYRSLLLLSL
+444 SYRSLLLLSV
-454 VLMVLGPALLLLL
+454 VLLVLGPALLLFLKKG
-467 RRGKA
+467 RGA
-472 DSQAD
+472 VAGH

>member
-1 MQISTAATAR
+1 MNS
-11 AGSIFSAS
+11 
-19 VRQFGTVFYGAL
+19 
-31 QRGHSGNRLA
+31 
-41 RWPRRLL
+41 
-48 SPGRC
+48 
-53 AYVRAMGAVS
+53 VS
-63 PWSEFRRGWKPLAAA
+63 PWNEFRAGWKPLASA
-78 VVAKAFS
+78 VIGKAFS

-123 ASLSALVGWL
+123 ASLSPLVGWL
-133 CDRFGARPLVMVG
+133 CDRFGSRPLVIAG
-146 TAGYGLG
+146 TVGYGLG
-153 MAIIGLSTG
+153 MAIIATSSD
-162 WLYGYYAAWSVAT
+162 WLLRYYASWSLAT
-175 MLGMGASAIALS
+175 MLGVGASAIALT
-187 RLVAGWFERKRG
+187 RFVAGWFERKRG

-225 NFNWRAG
+225 NFDWRAG
-232 YFGLSAA
+232 YLGLSAA
-239 ILLIGVPVVVAGLR
+239 ILLIGVPVVVAGMK
-253 DAPARPA
+253 DAPKKA
-260 SADASAPAAASG
+260 APANASG
-272 SGAAP
+272 TADDANAGDPDQRPS
-277 GSRARGFRLAFESRA
+277 GFRLAFESRA

-316 ILRDA
+316 ILRDV
-321 GYGAEQ
+321 GYGAGQ

-334 VGLFVMVGRLG
+334 IGLFVMVGRLG

-362 LAFGAIAC
+362 LAFGAITC

-417 YSLLVIGVAVI
+417 YSLLVVGVAVI

-444 SYRSLLLLSL
+444 SYRSLLLLSG
-454 VLMVLGPALLLLL
+454 VLLVLGPALLLFLKKG
-467 RRGKA
+467 RGPVA
-472 DSQAD
+472 GH